1 MPANFPA
8 AHPMLSLVLPPIA
21 VAIIYFARM
30 KELGARRDT
39 IAGPIRER
47 WSLRLFLLVGT
58 AIWAGALVEYFV
70 RGHRLEWPWF
80 LGGVACGV
88 ASFAIRRRA
97 IAALGRFWSLHVEI
111 REEHQFVKDGPFRW
125 MRHPTYF
132 SMLLELISVTLILQ
146 ATFCLALVPFLYLP
160 ALAYRLR
167 LEEPALVAKFGDRYR
182 DYMRT
187 TPAILPWR
195 WPHAR

>member
-1 MPANFPA
+1 MFSIA
-8 AHPMLSLVLPPIA
+8 LPPVA

-30 KELGARRDT
+30 KELGTRRDT
-39 IAGPIRER
+39 IPGPIRER
-47 WSLRLFLLVGT
+47 WSLRLFVLVGT

-80 LGGVACGV
+80 LAGVACGV
-88 ASFAIRRRA
+88 ASFVIRRRA

-132 SMLLELISVTLILQ
+132 SMLLELLAVTLILK
-146 ATFCLALVPFLYLP
+146 ATICLVLVPLLYLP
-160 ALAYRLR
+160 ALAYRLS
-167 LEEPALVAKFGDRYR
+167 LEEPALIAKFGEAYR
-182 DYMRT
+182 EYMRA
-187 TPAILPWR
+187 TPAILPMR
-195 WPHAR
+195 WPRAR

>member
-1 MPANFPA
+1 
-8 AHPMLSLVLPPIA
+8 MLSIALPPIA
-21 VAIIYFARM
+21 VAIIYVARM

-39 IAGPIRER
+39 IPGPIHER
-47 WSLRLFLLVGT
+47 WSLRLFWLVGT

-70 RGHRLEWPWF
+70 REHRLDWLWF
-80 LGGVACGV
+80 SAGVACAI
-88 ASFAIRRRA
+88 ASFVIRRRA

-111 REEHQFVKDGPFRW
+111 REEHRFVQDGPFRW

-132 SMLLELISVTLILQ
+132 SMLLELLSVTLILR
-146 ATFCLALVPFLYLP
+146 ATVALALVPLLYLP

-182 DYMRT
+182 DYRRD